1 MTRFVYLIIEV
12 EVSGSNGLQ
21 YDEEHA
27 LNFLLDAFGS
37 VISLKDIASAYWDL
51 SSIATSESNGEVMG
65 KHWIHSA
72 ASNTSKGELEKDE
85 PLESSSR
92 NSLQNSCPANG
103 DFKTLKQKWRPVSGG
118 TVSLK
123 DIACDSGE
131 VNRNV
136 DDAGQILFKMQGEV
150 KNGETL
156 ESSRCNDSH
165 NYYEVN
171 GNFVAPKQIWRQVSA
186 ASITSNGELK
196 MDEPLES
203 SSSNSSQNSCPA
215 NGDLRT
221 IKQKW
226 RAVSGATVSL
236 EDIASSYCEAKQNVD
251 VAGEILFNMQG
262 DPSLNAT
269 SASNSEAKNR
279 KTLESS
285 CSNHSQNYYRV
296 SADFVAP
303 KQIWRQVSA
312 ASNTSNGELKKDEP
326 LESSSSNSF
335 QSSCPTNGDL
345 RTIKQK
351 WRPVSGGTASLNDIA
366 SSYCEVKPNAD
377 VVGEIQFKM
386 LGDPSFIANNASNGE
401 AKNGEALGSSH
412 ASNSQNYYRVN
423 GDFVA
428 PKQILR
434 QVSTASNTSN
444 CELKMDQPLESSS
457 SNSAQNSCPA
467 NGDLRTIK
475 QKWRPVSGGTVSL
488 NDTASYCEANRN
500 VDAAGEILFKMQ
512 GVPSFIATSASNVEV
527 KNGETLESSRCND
540 SQNHSRVNGDFVA
553 PKQIWRQVSA
563 ASNTCNGERKKDEP
577 LESSSSNSSQNS
589 CPENGDSITIKQKW
603 RPVSG
608 GTVSLNDIASSY
620 REVNRNVDVGGEILF
635 KMQGDPS
642 CIATSASNGEAK
654 NGETLESSH
663 ANSSNKYYKVNVDF
677 VAPKQIWR
685 QVSAASSTSDDEM
698 KRNEPLESSSNSLQN
713 SCRANGEILFKMQG
727 PPSFFASNAS
737 NGEAKNVETLESS
750 HANNSQNYKQIWRQ
764 VSGASNTSNGELKK
778 DEPLESSSSN
788 SLQNSCPENG
798 DLITIKQNWRPVS
811 GGTVS
816 LNDIASSCCEVNQNV
831 DVGGEILFRMQGDP
845 SCIATSASNGEAKN
859 GETLESSHANS
870 SQNYYKVNGDF
881 VAPKQIWRQ
890 VSAASNTS
898 NGELKKNEPLES
910 SSSNS
915 LQNSCPANGEI
926 LFKMQDPPS
935 FIASNASNG
944 EAKNVGTLESFRA
957 NNSQNHKQIWRQVSG
972 ASNTS
977 NGELK
982 KDDEPLESSS
992 SNSLQNSCPENGD
1005 LRNLNKKWR
1014 PVSGGPIPLKDIAS
1028 AYCEANWNVDV
1039 AGEILFKLQ
1048 GEPSFISSS
1057 ASNGEVKNG
1066 ETKKDEPLES
1076 LNSNSSQNSCPANGN
1091 LRTLKQK
1098 WRPVS
1103 GGTVSNMLGKG
1114 YMKSAPSTNGSN
1126 PRTKPLKVESKE
1138 WPVSVLWGEHKSNS
1152 IKEDR
1157 LHKDMEDFLFKM
1169 LGVALQLGR
1178 DVISDVLDSC
1188 GYDMQKSMEKLLDR
1202 SAAGLDERSKFLG
1215 ESNKKTNV
1223 KHPRAEEP
1231 SCENRSEVFEYQWRS
1246 KTTNGQK
1253 RDPKGELVEGP
1264 LVDSVVMAKVDT
1276 VGSQDKKD
1284 DEDEE
1289 DSFQALRRAVEEY
1302 RGTMKEY
1309 FKAAT
1314 EAFAKGDQDLANR
1327 LVEQGQFYRGK
1338 ARQADEESNQ
1348 KIFDTWNMDTEY
1360 EMLLDLHD
1368 HGAREAICLLKCHL
1382 SSLAGIPCYEAIGEG
1397 INHLE

>member
-1 MTRFVYLIIEV
+1 
-12 EVSGSNGLQ
+12 
-21 YDEEHA
+21 
-27 LNFLLDAFGS
+27 
-37 VISLKDIASAYWDL
+37 
-51 SSIATSESNGEVMG
+51 MG
-65 KHWIHSA
+65 KLWIHSA
-72 ASNTSKGELEKDE
+72 ASNTSKGELDKDE

-123 DIACDSGE
+123 DIASASGE
-131 VNRNV
+131 VNRNE
-136 DDAGQILFKMQGEV
+136 DDASQILFKMQGGPSFIATSASNGEV

-171 GNFVAPKQIWRQVSA
+171 GDFVAPKQIWRQVSA
-186 ASITSNGELK
+186 ASNTSNGELK
-196 MDEPLES
+196 MNEPLES

-226 RAVSGATVSL
+226 RAVSGGTVYL
-236 EDIASSYCEAKQNVD
+236 EDIASSYCEAKGNVGL
-251 VAGEILFNMQG
+251 AGEILFNMQG
-262 DPSLNAT
+262 DPSFNAT
-269 SASNSEAKNR
+269 SASNSEVKNR
-279 KTLESS
+279 ETSESS
-285 CSNHSQNYYRV
+285 RSNHSQNYYRV

-312 ASNTSNGELKKDEP
+312 ASKTSNGELKKDEP

-351 WRPVSGGTASLNDIA
+351 WRPVSGGTVSLNDIA
-366 SSYCEVKPNAD
+366 SSCCEVKPNAD
-377 VVGEIQFKM
+377 VAGEIQFKM
-386 LGDPSFIANNASNGE
+386 LGDPSFIATNASNGE
-401 AKNGEALGSSH
+401 AKNGEALESSY
-412 ASNSQNYYRVN
+412 ASNSQNYSRVN
-423 GDFVA
+423 VDFVA
-428 PKQILR
+428 PKQ
-434 QVSTASNTSN
+434 V
-444 CELKMDQPLESSS
+444 
-457 SNSAQNSCPA
+457 
-467 NGDLRTIK
+467 
-475 QKWRPVSGGTVSL
+475 
-488 NDTASYCEANRN
+488 
-500 VDAAGEILFKMQ
+500 
-512 GVPSFIATSASNVEV
+512 
-527 KNGETLESSRCND
+527 
-540 SQNHSRVNGDFVA
+540 
-553 PKQIWRQVSA
+553 WRQVSA
-563 ASNTCNGERKKDEP
+563 ASNTCNGERKKDNP

-589 CPENGDSITIKQKW
+589 CPENGDLITIKQKW

-620 REVNRNVDVGGEILF
+620 CEVNRNVDVGGEILF
-635 KMQGDPS
+635 KMQGGPS
-642 CIATSASNGEAK
+642 CIATSASNGEEK
-654 NGETLESSH
+654 N
-663 ANSSNKYYKVNVDF
+663 A
-677 VAPKQIWR
+677 
-685 QVSAASSTSDDEM
+685 
-698 KRNEPLESSSNSLQN
+698 
-713 SCRANGEILFKMQG
+713 
-727 PPSFFASNAS
+727 
-737 NGEAKNVETLESS
+737 
-750 HANNSQNYKQIWRQ
+750 
-764 VSGASNTSNGELKK
+764 
-778 DEPLESSSSN
+778 
-788 SLQNSCPENG
+788 
-798 DLITIKQNWRPVS
+798 
-811 GGTVS
+811 
-816 LNDIASSCCEVNQNV
+816 
-831 DVGGEILFRMQGDP
+831 
-845 SCIATSASNGEAKN
+845 
-859 GETLESSHANS
+859 ETLESSHANS

-898 NGELKKNEPLES
+898 NGELKKNEPLEP

-915 LQNSCPANGEI
+915 LQNSCPASGEI
-926 LFKMQDPPS
+926 LFKMQGPPS

-944 EAKNVGTLESFRA
+944 EAKNVGTLESSCA

-982 KDDEPLESSS
+982 KDEPLESSG

-1005 LRNLNKKWR
+1005 LRTLNKKWR
-1014 PVSGGPIPLKDIAS
+1014 PVSGGPIALKDIAS
-1028 AYCEANWNVDV
+1028 AFCEANRNVDV
-1039 AGEILFKLQ
+1039 AGEILFKMQ

-1076 LNSNSSQNSCPANGN
+1076 LNSNSLQNSCPANGN

-1103 GGTVSNMLGKG
+1103 RGTVSNMLGKG

-1126 PRTKPLKVESKE
+1126 PRTKPLKVDPKE
-1138 WPVSVLWGEHKSNS
+1138 WPVSVPWGENKSNS
-1152 IKEDR
+1152 LKEDR

-1169 LGVALQLGR
+1169 LGVAFQLGR
-1178 DVISDVLDSC
+1178 NVISDVLDNC
-1188 GYDMQKSMEKLLDR
+1188 GYDMQKSMEKLLDL

-1215 ESNKKTNV
+1215 ESNKKTNDT
-1223 KHPRAEEP
+1223 HPRAEEP
-1231 SCENRSEVFEYQWRS
+1231 SCENRNEVFEYQWRS

-1253 RDPKGELVEGP
+1253 RDPKGELVEGT

-1276 VGSQDKKD
+1276 VGSQENKKD

-1348 KIFDTWNMDTEY
+1348 KIFDTWNTDAEY

-1368 HGAREAICLLKCHL
+1368 HGAREAMCLLKCHL
-1382 SSLAGIPCYEAIGEG
+1382 SSLAGIPSFKYLKVIVDKNEEEASNGNCQRLVRMSILWFRSRRDTIHLRSYEAIGEG